1 MNQCRKHGEAI
12 YKFEGLVCPKC
23 ASDRIL
29 QINERLGNV
38 LPAREQQIEGDH
50 YKKLPIQPF
59 DYSMQNGLDPLQHTI
74 IKYVTRFRDKG
85 GIADLRKAAHCVQ
98 LLIEFEEG
106 KANV

>member
-1 MNQCRKHGEAI
+1 MNLCRKHGEAI
-12 YKFEGLVCPKC
+12 YKFDGPDCPKC
-23 ASDRIL
+23 TGDRIR
-29 QINERLGNV
+29 QINERLDNG
-38 LPAREQQIEGDH
+38 PSAREQQIEGDH

-98 LLIEFEEG
+98 MLIEFEESKG
-106 KANV
+106 